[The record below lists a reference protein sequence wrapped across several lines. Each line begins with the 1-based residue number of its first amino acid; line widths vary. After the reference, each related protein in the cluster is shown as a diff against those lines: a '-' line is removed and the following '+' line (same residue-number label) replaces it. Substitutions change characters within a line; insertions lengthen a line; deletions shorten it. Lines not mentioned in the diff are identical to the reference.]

1 MIIVKG
7 KCDFHIVED
16 GVENVYTFDADIA
29 NENGAACFMT
39 IPSNAM
45 HWIENPYDKPVY
57 NMDLFIPKR
66 TADRQESVE
75 VR

>member
-1 MIIVKG
+1 
-7 KCDFHIVED
+7 
-16 GVENVYTFDADIA
+16 
-29 NENGAACFMT
+29 MT

-45 HWIENPYDKPVY
+45 HWIENPYDKPCY